1 LFISVNNERRCYAT
15 FYSVNR
21 TGIQKFRDYFVTL
34 QRQYSNE
41 PQFCHF
47 AGFWIEPCRLY
58 ITQGVTMKIR
68 KILGLG
74 GCLAMFMMLGAS
86 QTLLAQDEKPF
97 AEQKF
102 VLQISDMDPNK
113 QTLVLN
119 VASNI
124 LKHYG
129 QDKADV
135 EIVAFG
141 PGLRL
146 LFQDNNN
153 AGRIDGLVD
162 SGVRFFACQ
171 NTINNMS
178 NIIGEPIKVN
188 THASSGKG
196 GIVRIK
202 ELVDQGY
209 MLAKP

>member
-1 LFISVNNERRCYAT
+1 METGQEVRNMNNR
-15 FYSVNR
+15 S
-21 TGIQKFRDYFVTL
+21 L
-34 QRQYSNE
+34 
-41 PQFCHF
+41 
-47 AGFWIEPCRLY
+47 
-58 ITQGVTMKIR
+58 
-68 KILGLG
+68 LGLSSVVVAL
-74 GCLAMFMMLGAS
+74 CMFALPQALM
-86 QTLLAQDEKPF
+86 AQEEKPF
-97 AEQKF
+97 AEHKF
-102 VLQISDMDPNK
+102 VLQISDMDPSK

-124 LKHYG
+124 LKAYG
-129 QDKADV
+129 QDQVDV

-146 LFQDNNN
+146 LFEGN
-153 AGRIDGLVD
+153 D

-188 THASSGKG
+188 SHASSGKG

>member
-1 LFISVNNERRCYAT
+1 MKF
-15 FYSVNR
+15 
-21 TGIQKFRDYFVTL
+21 QKIV
-34 QRQYSNE
+34 
-41 PQFCHF
+41 
-47 AGFWIEPCRLY
+47 
-58 ITQGVTMKIR
+58 
-68 KILGLG
+68 GLG
-74 GCLAMFMMLGAS
+74 SCLTMLLVLGAS
-86 QTLLAQDEKPF
+86 QSLFAQDEKPF

-102 VLQISDMDPNK
+102 VLQISDMDPSK

-119 VASNI
+119 VAGNI

-129 QDKADV
+129 QDQADV

-146 LFQDNNN
+146 LFQENSN

-171 NTINNMS
+171 NTITNMS
-178 NIIGEPIKVN
+178 KIIGEPVKIN

-209 MLAKP
+209 LLVKP

>member
-1 LFISVNNERRCYAT
+1 MKSRKLFSMACGLALCWSLVA
-15 FYSVNR
+15 SGAV
-21 TGIQKFRDYFVTL
+21 
-34 QRQYSNE
+34 
-41 PQFCHF
+41 F
-47 AGFWIEPCRLY
+47 AQE
-58 ITQGVTMKIR
+58 
-68 KILGLG
+68 
-74 GCLAMFMMLGAS
+74 
-86 QTLLAQDEKPF
+86 EKPF
-97 AEQKF
+97 AEHKF
-102 VLQISDMDPNK
+102 VLQISDMDPSK

-119 VASNI
+119 VAGNI
-124 LKHYG
+124 LRAYG
-129 QDKADV
+129 QDQADV

-146 LFQDNNN
+146 LFEGNSN

-178 NIIGEPIKVN
+178 NTLGEPVKIN
-188 THASSGKG
+188 AHASSGKG

>member
-1 LFISVNNERRCYAT
+1 MN
-15 FYSVNR
+15 
-21 TGIQKFRDYFVTL
+21 FRK
-34 QRQYSNE
+34 
-41 PQFCHF
+41 
-47 AGFWIEPCRLY
+47 
-58 ITQGVTMKIR
+58 M
-68 KILGLG
+68 LGLG
-74 GCLAMFMMLGAS
+74 SCLVL
-86 QTLLAQDEKPF
+86 LLALAAPPSALAQEEKPF

-102 VLQISDMDPNK
+102 VLQISDMDPSK

-119 VASNI
+119 VAGNI
-124 LKHYG
+124 LNAYG
-129 QDKADV
+129 QDQVDV

-146 LFQDNNN
+146 LFEGN
-153 AGRIDGLVD
+153 ANEDRIESLAA

-178 NIIGEPIKVN
+178 NTLGQPVKINSV
-188 THASSGKG
+188 ASSGKG

>member
-1 LFISVNNERRCYAT
+1 MN
-15 FYSVNR
+15 
-21 TGIQKFRDYFVTL
+21 
-34 QRQYSNE
+34 
-41 PQFCHF
+41 
-47 AGFWIEPCRLY
+47 
-58 ITQGVTMKIR
+58 IR
-68 KILGLG
+68 KFTGLVS
-74 GCLAMFMMLGAS
+74 CLALCCA
-86 QTLLAQDEKPF
+86 LLSSGSLFAQEEKPF
-97 AEQKF
+97 AEHKF
-102 VLQISDMDPNK
+102 VLQISDMDPFK

-119 VASNI
+119 VAGNI
-124 LKHYG
+124 LKAYG
-129 QDKADV
+129 QDQADV

-146 LFQDNNN
+146 LFQENSNSS
-153 AGRIDGLVD
+153 RIDGLVE

-178 NIIGEPIKVN
+178 ATLGVPVKIN

>member
-1 LFISVNNERRCYAT
+1 M
-15 FYSVNR
+15 
-21 TGIQKFRDYFVTL
+21 KFQGL
-34 QRQYSNE
+34 L
-41 PQFCHF
+41 
-47 AGFWIEPCRLY
+47 RLS
-58 ITQGVTMKIR
+58 
-68 KILGLG
+68 GLLVAL
-74 GCLAMFMMLGAS
+74 CAIALP
-86 QTLLAQDEKPF
+86 QTLLAQEEKPF
-97 AEQKF
+97 AEHKF
-102 VLQISDMDPNK
+102 VLQISDMDPSK

-119 VASNI
+119 VAGNI
-124 LKHYG
+124 LKAYG

-146 LFQDNNN
+146 LFEDNSNS
-153 AGRIDGLVD
+153 GRIDGLVQ

-178 NIIGEPIKVN
+178 RIIGEPLKVN
-188 THASSGKG
+188 KHASSGKG

>member
-1 LFISVNNERRCYAT
+1 
-15 FYSVNR
+15 
-21 TGIQKFRDYFVTL
+21 
-34 QRQYSNE
+34 
-41 PQFCHF
+41 
-47 AGFWIEPCRLY
+47 
-58 ITQGVTMKIR
+58 MKIR
-68 KILGLG
+68 SFLGLG
-74 GCLAMFMMLGAS
+74 SAVVAFCVLALPQPLM
-86 QTLLAQDEKPF
+86 AQEEKPF
-97 AEQKF
+97 AEHKF
-102 VLQISDMDPNK
+102 VLQISDMDPSK

-124 LKHYG
+124 PKAYG
-129 QDKADV
+129 QDQVDV

-146 LFQDNNN
+146 LFEGNSN

-188 THASSGKG
+188 SHASSGKG